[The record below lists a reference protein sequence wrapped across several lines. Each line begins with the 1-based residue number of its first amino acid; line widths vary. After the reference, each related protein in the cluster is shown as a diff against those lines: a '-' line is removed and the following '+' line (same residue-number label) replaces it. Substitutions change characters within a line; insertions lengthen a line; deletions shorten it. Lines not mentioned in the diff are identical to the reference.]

1 MIGAY
6 WLLLSVF
13 AAWGVQCANG
23 EDASS
28 PFRIINGPQ
37 TDGMGQ
43 VIKGWGNR
51 VGMFTPF
58 GLTPGGGER
67 YFLATALTF
76 VKLGFEVDFLLY
88 EDAKCVTKE
97 CIQKTLDS
105 LRVPLKFEDIA
116 IRYISANTT
125 IVKITSN
132 DKTLKRVPMGYYDP
146 KKVNSFPAQ
155 GAIYAGKTGQIGKE
169 FWYKE
174 DDFDRY
180 DIYMMMGN
188 TKYPQFQAIGKFNIY
203 MCQFPF
209 DLKPSASQTDYKH
222 GLWNTFDKVLVN
234 SKFTWNWYTRVMRT
248 GINRGLNR
256 GLYYSHFPTVN
267 ILYPP
272 VEPFKVLSTHRS
284 KEMSMSKAA
293 DQQQTGERNELIKV
307 TKAKTRYISVF
318 GRFFRGRQSKG
329 HDVALKLFADLL
341 GRLPGM
347 NLGLQ
352 LIGFVQPNN
361 ASIAYVEELKQNATT
376 LGIIDKVIFITNA
389 SPDVVGNA
397 LLRST
402 FLWHL
407 TGVQWLKYAKYFND
421 YEPAAVSH
429 YIVLYGV
436 INRPNVIDYDLDPAS
451 LEHFGI
457 AIVEAMFSG
466 NIPIVGFLGGTTD
479 IVSHNYNGLYAE
491 TIDDYVTLLE
501 KLLKGPVSE
510 VERLSENAIKSA
522 NAFSTEEFMANI
534 KYEVLYGL
542 NSYRMRM
549 MSRFEM
555 EQVWRMADTV
565 NRVGGGLVPRGD
577 SDSAFWFQGG
587 QNSETLSHAERIRLK
602 HWNHLHDKGVIG
614 GNERA
619 GKQRRKHRL
628 HRLHQLEKYEHLNRE
643 DGTASDSSAVATK
656 YGGGEKTDTGA
667 KATTAG
673 KKMKKTAVLF
683 VPGIVA
689 HYELVVNNV
698 LYYIGT
704 GWSLTVLSHRTA
716 DYFVRGTLKGL
727 KGVQYIHLNET
738 VESRLDW
745 DLKLTDPWFWSMFEP
760 DEKILLFDLDTLVL
774 RKNVDE
780 FLPYD
785 FVSAPV
791 MKCQN
796 AASDVGNGP
805 GTGRTN
811 VGARKDGQSQFGP
824 GSFSIRTAG
833 VMFDIA
839 ARFTKTDVMET
850 EASFFYRHA
859 KEQGY
864 NVASPEACHSFAWG
878 GEQCPGDFTFQV
890 SETEFAAAPRS
901 TKKGAILGADTAL
914 KESVPRN
921 QQRPFGLHAAWVY
934 LNASLVDRLIDSF
947 AVPKV
952 L

>member
-1 MIGAY
+1 M
-6 WLLLSVF
+6 F
-13 AAWGVQCANG
+13 FAWGATWVNG
-23 EDASS
+23 EDEND
-28 PFRIINGPQ
+28 FRIVNGLK
-37 TDGMGQ
+37 TDGTGQ
-43 VIKGWGNR
+43 LIEGWGNR

-67 YFLATALTF
+67 YFLVTALTF
-76 VKLGFEVDFLLY
+76 VKLGYEVDFLLY
-88 EDAKCVTKE
+88 EDAKCVSKE
-97 CIQKTLDS
+97 CVQNTLDS
-105 LRVPLKFEDIA
+105 LRVPLKFDDIA

-174 DDFDRY
+174 DDYDRY

-272 VEPFKVLSTHRS
+272 VEPFKVLSMHRS

-293 DQQQTGERNELIKV
+293 DQQLTGERNELIKV

-341 GRLPGM
+341 RRLPGV

-361 ASIAYVEELKQNATT
+361 ASIAYVEELRVNATS
-376 LGIIDKVIFITNA
+376 LGIIDKVTFITNA
-389 SPDVVGNA
+389 PPDVVGNA

-407 TGVQWLKYAKYFND
+407 TGVQWLKEAKYFND

-436 INRPNVIDYDLDPAS
+436 VNRPNVIDYDLDPAS

-466 NIPIVGFLGGTTD
+466 NIPIVGSLGGTTD
-479 IVSHNYNGLYAE
+479 IVTHNYNGLYAE
-491 TIDDYVTLLE
+491 TIEDYVALLE

-510 VERLSENAIKSA
+510 IERLSENAIKSA

-565 NRVGGGLVPRGD
+565 NRAGGGLVPRGE
-577 SDSAFWFQGG
+577 SDSAFWFMGG
-587 QNSETLSHAERIRLK
+587 QNADTMSHATRVRLK

-614 GNERA
+614 GSERA

-628 HRLHQLEKYEHLNRE
+628 HRLHQLERYAHLGRE
-643 DGTASDSSAVATK
+643 EASSSSGSAPDSSTVAVK
-656 YGGGEKTDTGA
+656 YGTGDSSGGDKGGT
-667 KATTAG
+667 K
-673 KKMKKTAVLF
+673 KKMKNTAVLF

-698 LYYIGT
+698 LYHIGT

-716 DYFVRGTLKGL
+716 DFFVRGTLKGL

-745 DLKLTDPWFWSMFEP
+745 DQKLTDPWFWSMFEP

-774 RKNVDE
+774 RKDVEDY
-780 FLPYD
+780 LQYD

-791 MKCQN
+791 GKCRN
-796 AASDVGNGP
+796 EAVRTGSASS
-805 GTGRTN
+805 RTN

-824 GSFSIRTAG
+824 GAFSIRTAG

-839 ARFTKTDVMET
+839 ARFTKDDIMET

-864 NVASPEACHSFAWG
+864 KVASSEECHSFAWG
-878 GEQCPGDFTFQV
+878 GEQCPGDFTFHV
-890 SETEFAAAPRS
+890 AEEEFAAAPKS
-901 TKKGAILGADTAL
+901 AKKEREKGGALGADVAQKQAT
-914 KESVPRN
+914 SVPRHL
-921 QQRPFGLHAAWVY
+921 QRPFGLHAAWVY
-934 LNASLVDRLIDSF
+934 LNATLVDRLVDTF

>member
-1 MIGAY
+1 MATLVAVLSLF
-6 WLLLSVF
+6 WLGVCVVSGGDLISDFKVVNGKLS
-13 AAWGVQCANG
+13 
-23 EDASS
+23 
-28 PFRIINGPQ
+28 
-37 TDGMGQ
+37 DGKGQ
-43 VIKGWGNR
+43 LIKGWGNR

-67 YFLATALTF
+67 YFLVTALTF

-88 EDAKCVTKE
+88 EDAKCVSKA

-105 LRVPLKFEDIA
+105 LRVPLKFDDIA

-132 DKTLKRVPMGYYDP
+132 DKTLPRVPMGYYNP
-146 KKVNSFPAQ
+146 KKINSFPAQ

-169 FWYKE
+169 FWYRE
-174 DDFDRY
+174 DNFDRY

-234 SKFTWNWYTRVMRT
+234 SKFTLNWYTRVMRT

-284 KEMSMSKAA
+284 KEMSMSKV
-293 DQQQTGERNELIKV
+293 DDSKQTGERNELIKV

-329 HDVALKLFADLL
+329 HDIALKLFADLL
-341 GRLPGM
+341 RKLPGV

-361 ASIAYVEELKQNATT
+361 ASIAYVEELRINATS
-376 LGIIDKVIFITNA
+376 LGIIDKVTFITNA
-389 SPDVVGNA
+389 SPDKVGNA

-407 TGVQWLKYAKYFND
+407 TGVQWLKEAKYFND

-466 NIPIVGFLGGTTD
+466 NIPIVGSLGGTTD

-491 TIDDYVTLLE
+491 TIEDYVTLLE
-501 KLLKGPVSE
+501 KLLKGPVTE
-510 VERLSENAIKSA
+510 IERLSENAIKSA

-534 KYEVLYGL
+534 KYEILYGL
-542 NSYRMRM
+542 NSYQMRM

-555 EQVWRMADTV
+555 EQVWRMADAV
-565 NRVGGGLVPRGD
+565 NKVGGGLVKRGD
-577 SDSAFWFQGG
+577 SDSAFWFMGG
-587 QNSETLSHAERIRLK
+587 QNADTLSHAERVRLK
-602 HWNHLHDKGVIG
+602 HWHHLRDKGVVG
-614 GNERA
+614 GSERA
-619 GKQRRKHRL
+619 GKNRRKHRL
-628 HRLHQLEKYEHLNRE
+628 HRLHQLTRYDHMNHENYTSVQTHESADNPGVVKY
-643 DGTASDSSAVATK
+643 DGGSGSSRDPTV
-656 YGGGEKTDTGA
+656 
-667 KATTAG
+667 
-673 KKMKKTAVLF
+673 KKRAKKTAVLF

-698 LYYIGT
+698 LYYIGQ

-716 DYFVRGTLKGL
+716 DFFVRGTLKGL
-727 KGVQYIHLNET
+727 NGVQYIHLNES
-738 VESRLDW
+738 V
-745 DLKLTDPWFWSMFEP
+745 
-760 DEKILLFDLDTLVL
+760 
-774 RKNVDE
+774 
-780 FLPYD
+780 
-785 FVSAPV
+785 
-791 MKCQN
+791 Q
-796 AASDVGNGP
+796 
-805 GTGRTN
+805 
-811 VGARKDGQSQFGP
+811 
-824 GSFSIRTAG
+824 
-833 VMFDIA
+833 
-839 ARFTKTDVMET
+839 
-850 EASFFYRHA
+850 YR
-859 KEQGY
+859 
-864 NVASPEACHSFAWG
+864 
-878 GEQCPGDFTFQV
+878 
-890 SETEFAAAPRS
+890 
-901 TKKGAILGADTAL
+901 I
-914 KESVPRN
+914 
-921 QQRPFGLHAAWVY
+921 
-934 LNASLVDRLIDSF
+934 
-947 AVPKV
+947 
-952 L
+952 